1 MDLRR
6 QDVKPGVCDDHDDE
20 GDEVDG
26 GEEEEGEGF
35 DGVGV
40 SPEGDAL
47 LVLWGIG
54 VGVSAPSEQLRLNE
68 DETRL

>member
-1 MDLRR
+1 MDPRR
-6 QDVKPGVCDDHDDE
+6 QDLIPGVCDDHDDE

-40 SPEGDAL
+40 SPKGDAL
-47 LVLWGIG
+47 LVLRGIG
-54 VGVSAPSEQLRLNE
+54 VGVSAPSKQLRLKSK
-68 DETRL
+68 LQ